1 MPEDG
6 NYTFA
11 DGYAKENFTSG
22 RIHKATISDAAE
34 NMSIL
39 LGGLTLVRVSLLS
52 MDTTD
57 SGAALSA
64 EEAFALTVPKLPI
77 QAVETK
83 EKKTVGT
90 ALWTSRMRERIN
102 GLAPDLLMANRL

>member
-1 MPEDG
+1 M
-6 NYTFA
+6 
-11 DGYAKENFTSG
+11 
-22 RIHKATISDAAE
+22 
-34 NMSIL
+34 
-39 LGGLTLVRVSLLS
+39 RVSLLS

-64 EEAFALTVPKLPI
+64 EEAFTLTVPKLPI

-90 ALWTSRMRERIN
+90 ALWTSRMRERID